1 MDNDNNYGMI
11 DGTGLS
17 VSDIS
22 ISSID
27 AGYTDTIT
35 ISNTG
40 SITPVIVTMPDVG
53 RRIGLRESG
62 KIPIDIWSKLY
73 NNGVIDDV

>member
-1 MDNDNNYGMI
+1 
-11 DGTGLS
+11 
-17 VSDIS
+17 
-22 ISSID
+22 
-27 AGYTDTIT
+27 
-35 ISNTG
+35 
-40 SITPVIVTMPDVG
+40 MPDVG

>member
-35 ISNTG
+35 ISNAG
-40 SITPVIVTMPDVG
+40 SITPVIVTLPDVG
-53 RRIGLRESG
+53 RRISLRESG

>member
-1 MDNDNNYGMI
+1 MDNDNNYG
-11 DGTGLS
+11 TTLS

-35 ISNTG
+35 
-40 SITPVIVTMPDVG
+40 PVIVTMPDVG
-53 RRIGLRESG
+53 RRIKLRESG

>member
-40 SITPVIVTMPDVG
+40 SITGIESMPDVG

-73 NNGVIDDV
+73 NNGVIDDE